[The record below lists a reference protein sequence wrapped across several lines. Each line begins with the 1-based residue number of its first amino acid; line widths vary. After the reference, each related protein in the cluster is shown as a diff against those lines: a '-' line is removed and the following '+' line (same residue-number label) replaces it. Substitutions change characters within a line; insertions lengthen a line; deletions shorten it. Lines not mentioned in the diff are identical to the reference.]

1 MQQQT
6 MSLNINFSTCRR
18 LAVRAAILG
27 AVALTAAAC
36 SHTKPASTAS
46 ATPASAPYAA
56 PPSSQ
61 PVAQG
66 ETQEQILQ
74 RIINMLASNSIYFDY
89 NNYTIKPEYES
100 VLQKDFQALKRMPPV
115 ALRLEGNADERGSSE
130 YNLALGQKR
139 AEAVRRAL
147 GVLGMSD
154 SSMEAI
160 SYGKERPKADCHEES
175 CWSQNRRVDIAVKK

>member
-1 MQQQT
+1 VAC
-6 MSLNINFSTCRR
+6 SSTKPKP
-18 LAVRAAILG
+18 APT
-27 AVALTAAAC
+27 TAAA
-36 SHTKPASTAS
+36 
-46 ATPASAPYAA
+46 APYAA
-56 PPSSQ
+56 PGAGSQ
-61 PVAQG
+61 PVSRG

-89 NNYTIKPEYES
+89 NNYTIKPEYQS
-100 VLQKDFQALKRMPPV
+100 VLQKDFQALKSMPPV
-115 ALRLEGNADERGSSE
+115 ALRLEGNADERGSAE

-160 SYGKERPKADCHEES
+160 SYGKERPKADCHEEN